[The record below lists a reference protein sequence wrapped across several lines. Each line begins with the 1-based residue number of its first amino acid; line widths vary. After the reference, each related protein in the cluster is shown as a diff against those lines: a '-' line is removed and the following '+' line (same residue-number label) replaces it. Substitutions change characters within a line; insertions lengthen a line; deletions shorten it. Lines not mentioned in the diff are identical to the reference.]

1 MRTVSTASQLT
12 TTAGSTGDLYL
23 ALDTVSIYAWKDY
36 VSGAPTADSASY
48 YATANGGETRWVLTA
63 ALNSINNLSS
73 KTTPVGADVIVIGD
87 SAASFAGKKVT
98 LTNLFAAFPPVTS
111 PVAWTP
117 TFTGFGTVTNINAR
131 SWRVGSLLHF
141 EIAFA
146 SGIATTTEAR
156 ISLGFNGTNNNVTSA
171 STYPTIQPIGGGGSS
186 SQNDRYYTALIEASK
201 QYITIG
207 MFDASNT
214 ALTKRNADSV
224 AVSGWFIALTGAVRV
239 EGW

>member
-1 MRTVSTASQLT
+1 MGIRINALT
-12 TTAGSTGDLYL
+12 ETTSPGDTDNGV
-23 ALDTVSIYAWKDY
+23 LDTSAGTRRITWSNIKTAIF
-36 VSGAPTADSASY
+36 GAI
-48 YATANGGETRWVLTA
+48 NGLT
-63 ALNSINNLSS
+63 S
-73 KTTPVGADVIVIGD
+73 KSTPVGADVIVIGD

-98 LTNLFAAFPPVTS
+98 LTELFAQFPPVTA

-117 TFTGFGTVTNINAR
+117 TFTGFGTASNVNAR

-141 EIAFA
+141 EIAFT

-171 STYPTIQPIGGGGSS
+171 STYPTIQAVGGGGSS

-207 MFDASNT
+207 MFDASNS
-214 ALTKRNADSV
+214 ALTKRNADSL
-224 AVSGWFIALTGAVRV
+224 AVSGWFVALSGAVRI